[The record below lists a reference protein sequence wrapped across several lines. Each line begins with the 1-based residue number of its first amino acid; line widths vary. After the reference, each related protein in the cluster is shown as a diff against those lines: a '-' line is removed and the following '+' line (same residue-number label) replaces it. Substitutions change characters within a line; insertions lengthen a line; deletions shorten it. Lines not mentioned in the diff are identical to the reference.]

1 MTGMTRREAM
11 AGTLGGAA
19 ALFALGSNAMG
30 GSSLSGEALGWDP
43 DRQKYT
49 LPPLPYPADALEPF
63 IDAETMRIHHD
74 LHHNGY
80 VKGLN
85 KALEMLHAIRWEKG
99 DPGTLQHWQRQLA
112 FHGGG
117 HLNHSLFWRNMA
129 PPDQGGGGRP
139 ESPLYDILGRDFGS
153 YDKFVWQFKQAAN
166 KVEGSGWAWL
176 VREQTTGMLMV
187 LQQENQQK
195 GLFAGCVP
203 LLGVD
208 VWEHA
213 YYLKYQN
220 KRTDY
225 VDAFMNVINW
235 PEVSRR
241 YLEASRG

>member
-1 MTGMTRREAM
+1 MTRREAIT
-11 AGTLGGAA
+11 GTLGGAA
-19 ALFALGSNAMG
+19 AILAMG
-30 GSSLSGEALGWDP
+30 SSAMGAGGLTANDLGWDP
-43 DRQKYT
+43 EHEKYS
-49 LPPLPYPADALEPF
+49 LPPLPYGGDALEPY

-85 KALEMLHAIRWEKG
+85 KALAMLNDLRWDKG
-99 DPGTLQHWQRQLA
+99 DPSTLQHWLRQLA

-117 HLNHSLFWRNMA
+117 HLNHTLFWKNMA
-129 PPDQGGGGRP
+129 PPNQGGGGRP

-153 YDKFVWQFKQAAN
+153 FEKFVAYFKAAATS
-166 KVEGSGWAWL
+166 VEGSGWAWL
-176 VREQTTGMLMV
+176 VREQTTGTLMV
-187 LQQENQQK
+187 FQQENQQK

-220 KRTDY
+220 KRADY
-225 VDAFMNVINW
+225 VDAFMNVVNW
-235 PEVSRR
+235 PEVLKR
-241 YLEASRG
+241 YLAASRT